1 MGKEY
6 FKCASSH
13 LSSFTAGTFDNYK
26 TEEKKKKSKAGVVVA
41 VIIVILILLVAAYF
55 GYVFYKKRKAKLAD
69 AKEFGA
75 SEGLVSM

>member
-41 VIIVILILLVAAYF
+41 VILVILMLTLDMFFTKKVSPFAYMLR
-55 GYVFYKKRKAKLAD
+55 YI
-69 AKEFGA
+69 
-75 SEGLVSM
+75 